1 MFCFDYVKNYVREIV
16 VGMNI
21 ICLRASQFEK
31 YEHPKI
37 YQIATKK
44 IKKNKYLEQFKVI
57 IIAIKRYGNAVPVK

>member
-37 YQIATKK
+37 YQIA
-44 IKKNKYLEQFKVI
+44 IKNKEKQIFRTI
-57 IIAIKRYGNAVPVK
+57 